1 MNRVVTCGRTLIHPK
16 TGKKPTH
23 RISNIHI
30 DSFNSEAVI
39 IIEKGL
45 EVSRLK
51 VSIEELQNIGFL
63 NFDKLDK
70 YCK

>member
-1 MNRVVTCGRTLIHPK
+1 MDKVVVWGQTLIHPK
-16 TGKKPTH
+16 TGERPTH

-39 IIEKGL
+39 IIEKGIQ
-45 EVSRLK
+45 VSRLK

-63 NFDKLDK
+63 DFDKLEK